1 MKNFFIVM
9 MIMFGLMV
17 FSGQVNAE
25 ELCGETIYPDIQSP
39 HPYGKAQKGTQ
50 VWSHTIHKT
59 GAGWLKVHFKDF
71 YLNGND
77 YVELIDMTGQV
88 IETIKG
94 IDVQNDETSKFKVI
108 PGVGRR
114 VSFWAPAIDGNE
126 LTIKLHRVSNSR
138 RGWGFA
144 IDEVG
149 VGFEPMDDGYEIES
163 ICGTNDLVN
172 IKCKDTATQNLGLRV
187 GRMYFQKSGS
197 WYLCTGFLVSS
208 CSAHFLTN
216 EHCISDQTV
225 TSTLQVR
232 FKYRYT
238 TCTGTTL
245 DSYSTYY
252 GDKWIKDS
260 VSYDYCLL
268 TLKNNPQNTYG
279 YLQLINGAPITG
291 ETIYIIQHPG
301 GSPQKYS
308 TSTVYNT
315 TANSG
320 KDLAYMADTEGG
332 SSGSPVFA
340 DTEDQVLGLHHY
352 GGCPNS
358 AVKMDLIYEGIIG
371 YICQ

>member
-1 MKNFFIVM
+1 MRKFLVV
-9 MIMFGLMV
+9 MIMLGVVV
-17 FSGQVNAE
+17 FSGLASAE
-25 ELCGETIYPDIQSP
+25 EWCGESIYTEIDTP
-39 HPYGKAQKGTQ
+39 HPYGKAQTGTE
-50 VWSHTIHKT
+50 VWSYTIHQPA
-59 GAGWLKVHFKDF
+59 AGWLKIHFNNF
-71 YLNGND
+71 RLNDED

-88 IETIKG
+88 IELIRG
-94 IDVQNDETSKFKVI
+94 QDVENDELSKFNVT
-108 PGVGRR
+108 PAAGRK
-114 VSFWAPAIDGNE
+114 VSFWGPAIDGNE
-126 LTIKLHRVSNSR
+126 ITVKLHRVADNKK
-138 RGWGFA
+138 GYGFT

-149 VGFEPMDDGYEIES
+149 VGFEPGDDGIALES
-163 ICGTNDLVN
+163 ICGTNNLVN
-172 IKCKDTATQNLGLRV
+172 IKCKDTATQNLGLKV
-187 GRMYFQKSGS
+187 GRMYFKKGGS

-208 CSAHFLTN
+208 CSGHFLTN

-225 TSTLQVR
+225 ASTLQVR

-245 DSYSTYY
+245 DSYTTYY

-279 YLQLINGAPITG
+279 YLKLINGAPITG
-291 ETIYIIQHPG
+291 ESIYIIQHPS
-301 GSPQKYS
+301 GSPQKYDYGTVYS
-308 TSTVYNT
+308 TS
-315 TANSG
+315 ANGG
-320 KDLAYMADTEGG
+320 KDLSYYVDTEGG

-340 DTEDQVLGLHHY
+340 DYEDQVLGLHHY